1 MSSTATDSRR
11 RFTVFTLVLYWTC
24 TLSGLAIPWIAT
36 VAVDMAKHDQSLAGA
51 VRQLRLHLFAPGYN
65 LFGIAL
71 INAMPFMIVAVFLL
85 FHLG

>member
-36 VAVDMAKHDQSLAGA
+36 VAVDMANTTSHSPEPFVNCACIF
-51 VRQLRLHLFAPGYN
+51 LRPDTTSS
-65 LFGIAL
+65 AL
-71 INAMPFMIVAVFLL
+71 R
-85 FHLG
+85 